1 MILQVENLVKRYGRF
16 TAVNNMTLEVE
27 RGCIFGLVGPNG
39 AGKTTTMRIISTLLP
54 ADAGDVRIDGI
65 SVRQQPMLARSRMG
79 YVPDFFG
86 VYDRL
91 KVDEY
96 LDFYGNAH
104 RVDAEKR
111 KQSIPA
117 LLELVSLS
125 DRRMSYVNELSRGM
139 QQRLCLARALIHD
152 PDLLI
157 MDEPASGMDPRA
169 RAEMKGI
176 LRALRDMG
184 KTIVISSHIL
194 PEMAELCDAV
204 AIMDR
209 GTAALVGTMDQV
221 LGRSQ
226 GTSAADV
233 QLHSGADSA
242 MLALKELAAKIS
254 ETSSPENYLKYTDG
268 VAEPWCADF
277 MSWVFK
283 QSGKPFTGGASGGW
297 RIGMAS
303 GMRDWFKANGIW
315 VDNTA
320 ANLQANPPKPGD
332 VIYYNHEHVNMV
344 VSVNGSNAKTVGGN
358 QSNMVSSYQV
368 DLTNPDVAGWG
379 RMK

>member
-1 MILQVENLVKRYGRF
+1 MILEVQNLVKRYGRF
-16 TAVNNMTLEVE
+16 VAVRGLSLSVE

-54 ADAGDVRIDGI
+54 ADSGDVRIDGV
-65 SVRQQPMLARSRMG
+65 SVREQPLKARNRMG

-86 VYDRL
+86 VYDKL

-104 RVDAEKR
+104 RVAADKR
-111 KQSIPA
+111 KEAIPA
-117 LLELVSLS
+117 LLELVNLS
-125 DRRMSYVNELSRGM
+125 DRRLSYVNELSRGM

-184 KTIVISSHIL
+184 KTVVISSHIL

-209 GTAALVGTMDQV
+209 GAVALSGTMEQV
-221 LGRSQ
+221 LGRSK
-226 GTSAADV
+226 GTSAVDV
-233 QLHSGADSA
+233 QLLGGVEEAL
-242 MLALKELAAKIS
+242 LAAKELAFVRSVQADG
-254 ETSSPENYLKYTDG
+254 NYLK
-268 VAEPWCADF
+268 VAFVGDDEQVAAIL
-277 MSWVFK
+277 
-283 QSGKPFTGGASGGW
+283 GAMIARGAKVL
-297 RIGMAS
+297 RYN
-303 GMRDWFKANGIW
+303 RNE
-315 VDNTA
+315 
-320 ANLQANPPKPGD
+320 ANLER
-332 VIYYNHEHVNMV
+332 VFLEV
-344 VSVNGSNAKTVGGN
+344 TGN
-358 QSNMVSSYQV
+358 EI
-368 DLTNPDVAGWG
+368 A
-379 RMK
+379 